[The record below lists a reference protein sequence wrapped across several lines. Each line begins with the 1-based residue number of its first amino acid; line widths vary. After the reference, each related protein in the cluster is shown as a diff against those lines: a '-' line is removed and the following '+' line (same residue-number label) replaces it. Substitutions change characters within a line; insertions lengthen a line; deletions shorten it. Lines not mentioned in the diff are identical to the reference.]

1 MMKKRLIN
9 CRCKQSYRP
18 KFVLEGVAPAT
29 VALQEK
35 MDEMF
40 GDLGEW
46 CIPIFDNVIIGAHS
60 YDECVEKSKLF
71 LERCR
76 HHNFY
81 VKWQNVCLRWKI
93 RIFLVIISVGNR
105 SK

>member
-1 MMKKRLIN
+1 
-9 CRCKQSYRP
+9 
-18 KFVLEGVAPAT
+18 
-29 VALQEK
+29 

-40 GDLGEW
+40 GDLGDW
-46 CIPIFDNVIIGAHS
+46 CIPILDNVIGTHS

-81 VKWQNVCLRWKI
+81 VKMAKCVFGVENTN
-93 RIFLVIISVGNR
+93 FFG
-105 SK
+105 